1 MSLPCLTSPYLIAQN
16 HVLPG
21 NLRQRHK
28 RGIGSKLRSR
38 LLLEFCRPWGNLG
51 ADWLDSRLRAAREQ
65 EAIK

>member
-28 RGIGSKLRSR
+28 RGIGSKLYGG
-38 LLLEFCRPWGNLG
+38 LMLEVCRPWRDLW
-51 ADWLDSRLRAAREQ
+51 ADWLDSRLRASRE
-65 EAIK
+65 